1 MLLIARAMIVDH
13 FNTLLAGGAASAAR
27 RIHRSL
33 RKLGIE
39 SRFWHSKH
47 TDLADESLHHI
58 EWGRGDM
65 ATVRRVVTR
74 CLEIGRKLQQKHDLR
89 RHLTGHPPELE
100 YFSIPIGHRP
110 TRFDVAARGSDIV
123 HLHWTAKLI
132 DYPTFFESI
141 PNDFPIVWTLHD
153 MNPLTGGCHYTAG
166 CEQFV
171 DGCGNCPLLG
181 LRGERD
187 LSQRSFAVKQTAVAG
202 KNLHVVG
209 PSRWLA
215 REAQRSP
222 ILAAARSFHT
232 IPYGIDTELF
242 SPVDRAFARQTLG
255 VPEDAIVVAFGAVD
269 LDNLRKGLRQLL
281 EALARLHDQSRV
293 LGLLFGA
300 GEPPPTN
307 LQLPAMLA
315 VGYVDD
321 PRRQAMV
328 YSAADIFV
336 IPSLQE
342 GFGLTGLEALSCGT
356 PVVGFDTGG
365 IPDFVVHGETGL
377 LARVGDSADLAEKLG
392 ILIDDPAAARRMGER
407 GRDYVLAHFRQERQA
422 EAYLHLYRELL
433 AARQRHRAA

>member
-1 MLLIARAMIVDH
+1 M
-13 FNTLLAGGAASAAR
+13 
-27 RIHRSL
+27 
-33 RKLGIE
+33 
-39 SRFWHSKH
+39 
-47 TDLADESLHHI
+47 
-58 EWGRGDM
+58 
-65 ATVRRVVTR
+65 
-74 CLEIGRKLQQKHDLR
+74 
-89 RHLTGHPPELE
+89 
-100 YFSIPIGHRP
+100 
-110 TRFDVAARGSDIV
+110 
-123 HLHWTAKLI
+123 
-132 DYPTFFESI
+132 
-141 PNDFPIVWTLHD
+141 
-153 MNPLTGGCHYTAG
+153 
-166 CEQFV
+166 
-171 DGCGNCPLLG
+171 
-181 LRGERD
+181 
-187 LSQRSFAVKQTAVAG
+187 
-202 KNLHVVG
+202 
-209 PSRWLA
+209 
-215 REAQRSP
+215 
-222 ILAAARSFHT
+222 
-232 IPYGIDTELF
+232 
-242 SPVDRAFARQTLG
+242 
-255 VPEDAIVVAFGAVD
+255 
-269 LDNLRKGLRQLL
+269 L